1 MGIDNFDDIDIFRVL
16 SSLHEGV
23 VISDISG
30 KIVFCNDTQGK
41 IDDFSRED
49 AIGSKITDLY
59 QLTDRTS
66 PTMRCLATGQPIINE
81 TIVYRTRLG
90 RVSNIISNVFPLY
103 TGEKLIGAINFS
115 KDYQHLEQI
124 MVPDI
129 KASPRRKPGNGTRF
143 SFKDIIASDSEM
155 LNAIRIAKMA
165 SDSPSAIMISGET
178 GTGKE
183 LFAQAIHNH
192 SHRNKKPFIPINC
205 AAIPENLL
213 EGILFGTSKGSFTG
227 AIDKRGLFEQANGG
241 TIFLDELDSMPQT
254 LQAKLLRVVQEK
266 KVRKLG
272 SLIETDLDV
281 KILSSISKPPLKIIQ
296 TGTLRMDLFYRMGV
310 VSILLPPLRE
320 RKGGFTRLVQY
331 FISKYNHELGERVTG
346 ISSRVSDLFDQYLW
360 PGNVRELEHIIE
372 AAMNMVGGREIIRFA
387 HLPPHIFS
395 FTHGINALASGQNTV
410 VGRPDPM
417 GHGPDIAA
425 GNSNAMAAGSR
436 DLVHGMGG
444 NAGQPKSPEPEAA
457 KKGFGSSLCET
468 QAVNEK
474 EMICKALEQSRGNAA
489 RAARSLG
496 VSPQSFHYKLK
507 KYQIDRKSFS
517 NQAIV

>member
-16 SSLHEGV
+16 ASLHEGV

-49 AIGSKITDLY
+49 AIGRKITDLY

-66 PTMRCLATGQPIINE
+66 PIMRCLTSGEPIINE

-90 RVSNIISNVFPLY
+90 RVSNIISNAFPLY
-103 TGEKLIGAINFS
+103 KGKKLIGAINFS

-124 MVPDI
+124 MVPDTKTSSKI
-129 KASPRRKPGNGTRF
+129 RKGNGTRF
-143 SFKDIIASDSEM
+143 AFKDIIASDPEM
-155 LNAIRIAKMA
+155 LNAIRISKMA

-192 SHRNKKPFIPINC
+192 SHRKKHPFIPINC

-272 SLIETDLDV
+272 SLIEIDLDV
-281 KILSSISKPPLKIIQ
+281 KILSSVSKPPLKIIQ

-320 RKGGFTRLVQY
+320 REGGFSRLVQH
-331 FISKYNHELGERVTG
+331 FLSKYNHTLGERVEG
-346 ISSRVSDLFDQYLW
+346 ISPRVSELFDQYQW

-372 AAMNMVGGREIIRFA
+372 AAMNMVGGRKTIRLA
-387 HLPPHIFS
+387 HLPQHIFTFANKNNTPS
-395 FTHGINALASGQNTV
+395 GI
-410 VGRPDPM
+410 
-417 GHGPDIAA
+417 H
-425 GNSNAMAAGSR
+425 
-436 DLVHGMGG
+436 
-444 NAGQPKSPEPEAA
+444 
-457 KKGFGSSLCET
+457 SSLFET

-474 EMICKALEQSRGNAA
+474 EMICNSLELSKGNAA
-489 RAARSLG
+489 MAARSLG
-496 VSPQSFHYKLK
+496 VSPQSFHYKMK
-507 KYQIDRKSFS
+507 KYQINKKLFS
-517 NQAIV
+517 EQAVV

>member
-16 SSLHEGV
+16 ASLHEGV

-30 KIVFCNDTQGK
+30 KIVFCNDNQGK
-41 IDDFSRED
+41 IDDFSREG
-49 AIGSKITDLY
+49 AIGRKITDLY

-66 PTMRCLATGQPIINE
+66 PTMRCLASGEPIINE

-90 RVSNIISNVFPLY
+90 RVSNIISNTFPLY
-103 TGEKLIGAINFS
+103 KGKGKKLIGAITFS

-124 MVPDI
+124 MFPDTKTSHKI
-129 KASPRRKPGNGTRF
+129 RKGNGTRF
-143 SFKDIIASDSEM
+143 VFKDIIASDPEM

-192 SHRNKKPFIPINC
+192 SHRKKKPFIPINC

-227 AIDKRGLFEQANGG
+227 AIDKRGLFEQANRG

-272 SLIETDLDV
+272 SLIEIDLDV

-320 RKGGFTRLVQY
+320 RKKGFSRLVQH
-331 FISKYNHELGERVTG
+331 FISKYNHALGERVEG
-346 ISSRVSDLFDQYLW
+346 ISPKVSELFDHYKW

-372 AAMNMVGGREIIRFA
+372 AAMNMVGGRVTIKLA
-387 HLPPHIFS
+387 HLPLHIFN
-395 FTHGINALASGQNTV
+395 FAGKNNT
-410 VGRPDPM
+410 P
-417 GHGPDIAA
+417 
-425 GNSNAMAAGSR
+425 S
-436 DLVHGMGG
+436 DLH
-444 NAGQPKSPEPEAA
+444 
-457 KKGFGSSLCET
+457 SSLFEA
-468 QAVNEK
+468 QAINEK
-474 EMICKALEQSRGNAA
+474 EMICKALEHSRGNAA
-489 RAARSLG
+489 KAARSLG
-496 VSPQSFHYKLK
+496 VSPQSFHYKMK
-507 KYQIDRKSFS
+507 KYQINRNSFS
-517 NQAIV
+517 DQAIV